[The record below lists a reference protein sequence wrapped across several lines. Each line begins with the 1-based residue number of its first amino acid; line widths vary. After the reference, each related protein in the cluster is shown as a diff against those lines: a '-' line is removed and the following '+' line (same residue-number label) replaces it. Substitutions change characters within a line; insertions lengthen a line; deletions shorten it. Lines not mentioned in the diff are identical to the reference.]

1 MGIKPIIVQK
11 LSKEDSIAVKISK
24 RLIMFVGLLCI
35 ITLVIP
41 SQVYCQA
48 EGGSDKGAAG
58 AAPPETG
65 AAGAGT
71 ASGGAAM
78 EGVSSGTIAISVGIV
93 AAIAAIGIAAGG
105 GGGGTTTT
113 AHH

>member
-1 MGIKPIIVQK
+1 M
-11 LSKEDSIAVKISK
+11 KISK
-24 RLIMFVGLLCI
+24 ILIMFVGLLCI

-41 SQVYCQA
+41 SQVYCQV

-58 AAPPETG
+58 AAPPETGAGGTG